1 MKRPE
6 EHVKETRSIKIF
18 NDSVP
23 DEWICRRIEHDYALD
38 IEIEIVEDKQVS
50 GKTLLVQLK
59 SSDSFSPENEVVGYQ
74 FETSKLQYYLRKD
87 VPVLLVLVDLSSKKS
102 YWLFVQE
109 HIYEQ
114 IEKTHQAWTQQKTI
128 TLKIPAGNVWSECL
142 DILRDI
148 AFEGPFYL
156 AMKKISSIQTWK
168 LLSWRKNMDTLTELE
183 GFKEKMD
190 EKAQEIGLELSYR
203 YMKEG
208 RPEEAVAAMRK
219 VYDESKANSMNR
231 LKAIVALVWQYNPT
245 RIDENVILFKLA
257 SEGVAVSQK
266 LDSKPYCL
274 YFKGIAI
281 QTLFFKLAQRLGD
294 ELILKKVSEQTKDSI
309 MEPFLA
315 ISASKTTR
323 TLYEI
328 KSDFVSTLDDAES
341 SKQYVVFTDLLRR
354 FALMQLFLYQNLIT
368 FIDSEKMTDLLN
380 SAKAALDLSWKII
393 GATSQVDVK
402 CVVLEDFALFYH
414 MTNNVAMRRK
424 VLEECVVL
432 SEKIGHKG
440 YATSCKEKYEHYEKA
455 PPFIMGPKDIPR
467 STEED
472 FDKLSDD
479 EVDKMHRFLLKKAGI
494 DVDGND
500 EFAELARVG
509 LKDRNP
515 ERVLRH
521 CEHLYVEIVTYG
533 PIWDMVGLTT
543 TGQKLLFCEKK
554 GSIVGWRLDEVFER
568 LKTTYCSGCSFH
580 SPRPPEWKWTYRWQ
594 REQGTP
600 VKLKE
605 IIQNHRRW

>member
-1 MKRPE
+1 VKRSE
-6 EHVKETRSIKIF
+6 EHVKETKSIKIF

-23 DEWICRRIEHDYALD
+23 DEWICRRIDQDYALD
-38 IEIEIVEDKQVS
+38 FEIEIVEDKQVS

-59 SSDSFSPENEVVGYQ
+59 SSESFLIENGVVSYQ
-74 FETSKLQYYLRKD
+74 FETSKLQYYLQKN
-87 VPVLLVLVDLSSKKS
+87 VPVLVVLVDLGSKRS

-109 HIYEQ
+109 YIYEQ
-114 IEKTHQAWTQQKTI
+114 IEKTNPAWTQQKTI
-128 TLKIPAGNVWSECL
+128 TLRIPAVNEWSNCL
-142 DILRDI
+142 DTVRDI

-156 AMKKISSIQTWK
+156 VMKEISSIQTSK
-168 LLSWRKNMDTLTELE
+168 LLSWRKNVETLTELE

-203 YMKEG
+203 YMKED
-208 RPEEAVAAMRK
+208 RPEKALAAMRK
-219 VYDESKANSMNR
+219 VYNESKADSMNR
-231 LKAIVALVWQYNPT
+231 LKAIGVLVWQYNPT
-245 RIDENVILFKLA
+245 RMDENTILFKLA

-266 LDSKPYCL
+266 LNSKPHFL

-294 ELILKKVSEQTKDSI
+294 ELILKKVSEQTKGGI
-309 MEPFLA
+309 AEPFLA
-315 ISASKTTR
+315 ISASKTIS

-328 KSDFVSTLDDAES
+328 KSDFVSTLGDAES

-368 FIDSEKMTDLLN
+368 FVDSEKMTDLLD
-380 SAKAALDLSWKII
+380 SAKAALDLSWKIAD
-393 GATSQVDVK
+393 ATNQVDTK
-402 CVVLEDFALFYH
+402 CVVLEDFALFYY
-414 MTNNVAMRRK
+414 MTNNVAMRRE
-424 VLEECVVL
+424 VLKECIGL

-440 YATSCKEKYEHYEKA
+440 FATSCKEKYEHYEKA
-455 PPFIMGPKDIPR
+455 RPFITGPKDVPE
-467 STEED
+467 STKED
-472 FDKLSDD
+472 FDRLSDE
-479 EVDKMHRFLLKKAGI
+479 EVDKMHRFLLKTAGI

-521 CEHLYVEIVTYG
+521 CEHLYVEVVSYG

-554 GSIVGWRLDEVFER
+554 GSIIGWKLDEIFEK

-580 SPRPPEWKWTYRWQ
+580 SPRPQEWKWTYRWQ
-594 REQGTP
+594 RERVAP
-600 VKLKE
+600 ERMRE
-605 IIQNHRRW
+605 IIQSYRRS